1 MTLRFSRPPRG
12 FTLVEL
18 LVVIAIIGVLIALLL
33 PAVQAARESARRT
46 QCSNNLRQIGLALH
60 TYENAAK
67 ALPPGGLYAAGGY
80 GHSWWVRILPNVEQ
94 DNLYTQFD
102 FKGSSTGWIGGDAW
116 GGNPRNRALLRGKTF
131 SWMYCPSS
139 TLPKVSLNVPEHD
152 FANVM
157 SPTYTGVSGAN
168 DHPTTKNKNPVQ
180 GVDGKVSAGGVL
192 IMLEAVRIGEISD
205 GTSNTLA
212 VVEQSDFCRDANGL
226 EEDCRSDCY
235 HGFPMGPGN
244 DGWQRAF
251 NTTTVLHRVNEKSI
265 NALGVPGNC
274 GPNRA
279 IQSVH
284 AGGAQVLLCDSSVR
298 FLSEAIPIQTLYNL
312 ANRDD
317 GNVTEGF

>member
-1 MTLRFSRPPRG
+1 MTFRSPASPRG

-18 LVVIAIIGVLIALLL
+18 LVVIAIIGILIALLL

-60 TYENAAK
+60 TYESAAK
-67 ALPPGGLYAAGGY
+67 ALPPGGLYASSGY

-94 DNLYTQFD
+94 GNVYDQLD
-102 FKGSSTGWIGGDAW
+102 FAGASTGWLGS
-116 GGNPRNRALLRGKTF
+116 GGNTKNRNLLRAKTF

-139 TLPKVSLNVPEHD
+139 TLPRAGLDFPEHD
-152 FANVM
+152 YARIM
-157 SPTYTGVSGAN
+157 SPTYTGVSGALG
-168 DHPTTKNKNPVQ
+168 HPTTKSKNPVQ
-180 GVDGKVSAGGVL
+180 GVDGKISAGGVL
-192 IMLEAVRIGEISD
+192 VMLETVRMGDISD
-205 GTSNTLA
+205 GTTNTMA
-212 VVEQSDFCRDANGL
+212 VVEQSDFCINAQG
-226 EEDCRSDCY
+226 EAEDCRSDCY

-251 NTTTVLHRVNEKSI
+251 NTTTVIHRINEKSM

-279 IQSVH
+279 IQAAH
-284 AGGAQVLLCDSSVR
+284 PGGAQVMLCDGSVR
-298 FLSEAIPIQTLYNL
+298 FLAEAIPVETLYNL

-317 GNVTEGF
+317 GNVTGDF

>member
-1 MTLRFSRPPRG
+1 MNFARPRG

-18 LVVIAIIGVLIALLL
+18 LVVIAIIGILIALLL

-67 ALPPGGLYAAGGY
+67 TLPPGGLHTASGGY
-80 GHSWWVRILPNVEQ
+80 GHSWWVRILPNIEQ
-94 DNLYTQFD
+94 DALYTQFD
-102 FKGSSTGWIGGDAW
+102 FQSNYTGWVGGDAW
-116 GGNPRNRALLRGKTF
+116 GGNRKNRELLRGKMF

-139 TLPKVSLNVPEHD
+139 TLPKLALNVPEHD
-152 FANVM
+152 FANIM
-157 SPTYTGVSGAN
+157 SPTYTGVAGAK

-180 GVDGKVSAGGVL
+180 GVDGKISSGGVL
-192 IMLEAVRIGEISD
+192 IMLQAVPVGDITD

-212 VVEQSDFCRDANGL
+212 VVEQSDFCRDATG
-226 EEDCRSDCY
+226 EEVDCRSDCF
-235 HGFPMGPGN
+235 HGFPMGPGD

-251 NTTTVLHRVNEKSI
+251 NTTTVLHRLNEKSI
-265 NALGVPGNC
+265 GALGVPGNC

-284 AGGAQVLLCDSSVR
+284 SGGAQVLLADSSVR
-298 FLSEAIPIQTLYNL
+298 FLSESIPIQTLYNL

-317 GNVTEGF
+317 GNVSDQGH